1 MKYMSRFHFLSMTLA
16 QTRREQTFSSD
27 VTALSAALFSGCVFS
42 PKVKDWKNRGT
53 EQKRQWQP
61 FMRNANSNN
70 SRCRRRA
77 APRGGINGRS
87 VFQGSRRRRKGRPR
101 RPRET
106 LLKWSDSCVWRG
118 ERWNVGHRRLEY
130 CWNLGGFASAF
141 PPFFPCE
148 ATASV
153 QIFPCN

>member
-1 MKYMSRFHFLSMTLA
+1 MSCFHFLSMTLA

-42 PKVKDWKNRGT
+42 PKRLEKPRHGAEATMAAFYV
-53 EQKRQWQP
+53 P
-61 FMRNANSNN
+61 VP
-70 SRCRRRA
+70 
-77 APRGGINGRS
+77 APRRSSGGNQWPQCFSG
-87 VFQGSRRRRKGRPR
+87 VAAAAQGRPR